1 MVTMIV
7 PAGGATSR
15 DDDCSRRRG
24 DIANG
29 PAGHLGAVA
38 DTGPDR
44 DGIAGQLG
52 HALRAGGQLLAVSDD
67 HFARGEDPDGMVSGV
82 CDGYPGL
89 GCGVERLDG
98 DIDGSALLEARSGD
112 VDESADQCVRITTTL
127 RLVDRLAL
135 TQRVP
140 SS

>member
-1 MVTMIV
+1 
-7 PAGGATSR
+7 
-15 DDDCSRRRG
+15 
-24 DIANG
+24 
-29 PAGHLGAVA
+29 
-38 DTGPDR
+38 
-44 DGIAGQLG
+44 
-52 HALRAGGQLLAVSDD
+52 
-67 HFARGEDPDGMVSGV
+67 MVSGV